1 MLSKEKKKEEKK
13 RKKEK
18 KKKEKKKK
26 KERSSLQRDDGLG
39 PKPYDK
45 AMRNRGGTPDPKEQ
59 PINPGAPR
67 LDMGWLRKGLGSQQ
81 SQRETRQLG

>member
-13 RKKEK
+13 RKRK
-18 KKKEKKKK
+18 KRKKKK

>member
-1 MLSKEKKKEEKK
+1 MLSKVKK
-13 RKKEK
+13 KKEK
-18 KKKEKKKK
+18 KKKEKKKEK
-26 KERSSLQRDDGLG
+26 KERSSLRRDDGLG

-67 LDMGWLRKGLGSQQ
+67 LDTAWLRKGLGSQQ
-81 SQRETRQLG
+81 SQREMRQLG